1 MGLKNIPEVYH
12 FYYICTFR
20 IFSLCYQIA
29 VLQPYVFCCPV
40 WGREVSCRRR
50 GRGKSQVTEIGKVLS
65 KAIAGLEEEGL
76 EGRREEDGRELLPT
90 YSRFNRA
97 RALGTILATSD
108 GEPRLHCLNGAYWLA

>member
-76 EGRREEDGRELLPT
+76 EVSVGEEGRKTAESFYPHIQDST
-90 YSRFNRA
+90 V
-97 RALGTILATSD
+97 
-108 GEPRLHCLNGAYWLA
+108 HVH